1 MLAPKEEEWNSLQ
14 SAVNFQTS
22 WNFVIK
28 KELHFSTLYSILKWK
43 GLNLKLAKH
52 SIFLLTL
59 LPPSIQNTMLTH
71 FFITEVRVNSC
82 PPANFWYLKISRAN
96 FDITWVFNTDIITR
110 TGLKLT
116 DFNSYDLEVGLELMK
131 MLKLDESYVDEK
143 ITRDRAHDLTY
154 YDVIK

>member
-1 MLAPKEEEWNSLQ
+1 MRL
-14 SAVNFQTS
+14 
-22 WNFVIK
+22 
-28 KELHFSTLYSILKWK
+28 
-43 GLNLKLAKH
+43 
-52 SIFLLTL
+52 
-59 LPPSIQNTMLTH
+59 
-71 FFITEVRVNSC
+71 NSC

-143 ITRDRAHDLTY
+143 ITRDHAHDLTY
-154 YDVIK
+154 DVIKYTLFFFYKNKVYKNGKSKNLMKN